1 MKKVISMAMASVLL
15 ASLFLFGACTQE
27 TKATINVYNWGQY
40 IDETVLKDFKKETGI
55 KVVYSTYDSNETMYS
70 KISTGA
76 ADYDVVI
83 PSDYM
88 ISKMIEEDLLAE
100 LNFANIPNY
109 SMIGEE
115 YKNLEFDPNNAYS
128 VPYTWGTVV
137 IFYDKTQVAPEDVK
151 DKSINL
157 LWNEKYS
164 GKILMFENP
173 RDAFGLSLIKNGFS
187 LNSENPVEWQKAAD
201 DLKAQKPLVQAYV
214 MDQIFDKLGSGEA
227 AIAPYYAGDG
237 PLIQEQNPN
246 IDYYI
251 PTEGT
256 NMFVDSMCVLKSSKN
271 KAAAEAF
278 INFMCKTDVALKT
291 ANTIGYATPQV
302 EAAKSVDPRLLEDK
316 CIYADE
322 ATLANTEV
330 FKNLPKEISVL
341 QSNLWTEIKRV

>member
-1 MKKVISMAMASVLL
+1 MKKIVSIAMTGILL
-15 ASLFLFGACTQE
+15 LGLFAFGGCGSKE
-27 TKATINVYNWGQY
+27 KSSINVYNWGQY
-40 IDETVLKDFKKETGI
+40 IDESVLKDFTKETGI

-88 ISKMIEEDLLAE
+88 ISKMIEEDMLAP
-100 LNFANIPNY
+100 LDFANIPNY
-109 SMIGEE
+109 SMIGEN
-115 YKNLEFDPNNAYS
+115 YKNLEFDPSNAYS

-137 IFYDKTQVAPEDVK
+137 VFYDKTQVDPADVK

-173 RDAFGLSLIKNGFS
+173 RDAFGLSLIKNEFS
-187 LNSENPVEWQKAAD
+187 LNSENPAEWQKASD
-201 DLKAQKPLVQAYV
+201 DLIKQKSLVQAYV

-227 AIAPYYAGDG
+227 AIAPYYAGDA

-246 IDYYI
+246 IEYYI

-256 NMFVDSMCVLKSSKN
+256 NFFVDSMCVLKNTKH
-271 KAAAEAF
+271 KAEAEAF
-278 INFMCKTDVALKT
+278 IDFMCRTDVAIKT
-291 ANTIGYATPQV
+291 AETIGYATPQT
-302 EAAKSVDPRLLEDK
+302 EAQKSVDPRLTQDK
-316 CIYADE
+316 CIYADTE
-322 ATLANTEV
+322 TLKNSEV

-341 QSNLWTEIKRV
+341 QSKLWTEIKKA